1 MSRDVS
7 ISDAP
12 VSMSPLLLMAVKDP
26 VAANTIREAA
36 QADDLDVLELGSL
49 KEALATARSVEFSL
63 VIVEWGHG
71 DVDHVLELSKRA
83 DGARSANDVPIMVVA
98 NEEDALAWTK
108 TVAADWLIRP
118 FSSAYA
124 RARIQACLL
133 RTACRW
139 ERALTS
145 LDEEQRL
152 AALHALGILDTPA
165 EERFDRITRLAAS
178 VFKVPMA
185 LVSLVDRKRQWFKST
200 YGLNAAETSRETS
213 FCSHAVCSREVL
225 VVPDTFQ
232 DPRFSGNPLVTQVP
246 RIRFYAGC
254 PIFVGGNCVG
264 TVCVLDNRPRQID
277 AEAVNLLRD
286 LAALAEVEL
295 CRPQRMSE

>member
-1 MSRDVS
+1 MPIMFLSC
-7 ISDAP
+7 
-12 VSMSPLLLMAVKDP
+12 
-26 VAANTIREAA
+26 
-36 QADDLDVLELGSL
+36 L
-49 KEALATARSVEFSL
+49 K
-63 VIVEWGHG
+63 
-71 DVDHVLELSKRA
+71 KA
-83 DGARSANDVPIMVVA
+83 DGAGSANDVPIIVVA
-98 NEEDALAWTK
+98 NEEDTLARTK
-108 TVAADWLIRP
+108 AAVADWLIRP

-133 RTACRW
+133 RRACRW
-139 ERALTS
+139 ERALTAQ
-145 LDEEQRL
+145 DEERRL

-185 LVSLVDRKRQWFKST
+185 LVSLMDRKRQWFKST
-200 YGLNAAETSRETS
+200 HGLNVAETSRETS
-213 FCSHAVCSREVL
+213 FCSHAVSLREVL

-232 DPRFSGNPLVTQVP
+232 DDRFSDNPLVTQVP

-254 PIFVGGNCVG
+254 PIFVEGNCVG
-264 TVCVLDNRPRQID
+264 TVCVLDNRPRQFD

>member
-1 MSRDVS
+1 MST
-7 ISDAP
+7 
-12 VSMSPLLLMAVKDP
+12 LLLMVVKDP

-49 KEALATARSVEFSL
+49 KEAMATARSVESSL
-63 VIVEWGHG
+63 IIVEWGHG
-71 DVDHVLELSKRA
+71 DADHVLELSKKA
-83 DGARSANDVPIMVVA
+83 DGAGSANDVPIIVVA
-98 NEEDALAWTK
+98 NEEDTPAGTK
-108 TVAADWLIRP
+108 AAVADWLIRP

-133 RTACRW
+133 RRACRW
-139 ERALTS
+139 ERALTAQ
-145 LDEEQRL
+145 DEERRL

-178 VFKVPMA
+178 VFK
-185 LVSLVDRKRQWFKST
+185 ST
-200 YGLNAAETSRETS
+200 HGLNVAETSRETS
-213 FCSHAVCSREVL
+213 FCSHAVSLREVL

-232 DPRFSGNPLVTQVP
+232 DDRFSDNPLVTQVP

-254 PIFVGGNCVG
+254 PIFVEGNCVG
-264 TVCVLDNRPRQID
+264 TVCVLDNRPRQFD